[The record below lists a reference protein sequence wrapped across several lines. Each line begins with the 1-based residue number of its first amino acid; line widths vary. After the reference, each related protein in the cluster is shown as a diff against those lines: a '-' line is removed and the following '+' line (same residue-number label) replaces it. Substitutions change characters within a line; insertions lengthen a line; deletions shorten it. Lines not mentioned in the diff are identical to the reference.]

1 MTNVGSPLPVGQVS
15 AATQHSVILTMVFRG
30 LSTSGFISVS
40 DPELSL
46 RSYIGISTILVAVVA
61 TAAPISF
68 KTETETKQRF
78 FMFSFPGS
86 GGSSG
91 GKTMDY
97 GIGSFPAG
105 RQAVFIVFFPL
116 PNLQIIKY
124 SQVE

>member
-68 KTETETKQRF
+68 KTETETKQSKGF
-78 FMFSFPGS
+78 FRLS

-91 GKTMDY
+91 GTMDY
-97 GIGSFPAG
+97 GMGSYPTG
-105 RQAVFIVFFPL
+105 RQAVFFVVFPL

-124 SQVE
+124 IHVD

>member
-68 KTETETKQRF
+68 KTETETEQRF
-78 FMFSFPGS
+78 FRLSV
-86 GGSSG
+86 GSSG
-91 GKTMDY
+91 GTMDY
-97 GIGSFPAG
+97 GIGSYPAG